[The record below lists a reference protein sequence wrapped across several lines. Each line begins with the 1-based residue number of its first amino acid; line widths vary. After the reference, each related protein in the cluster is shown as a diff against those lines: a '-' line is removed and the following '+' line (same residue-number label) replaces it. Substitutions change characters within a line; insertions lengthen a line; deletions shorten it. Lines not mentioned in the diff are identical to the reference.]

1 MKQCVLLVACD
12 QADTRLVVKALTR
25 VREDSL
31 KIEGVATLSSGV
43 ERIKKG
49 GVLSVFF

>member
-25 VREDSL
+25 ACEDSL
-31 KIEGVATLSSGV
+31 KIEGVATLWC
-43 ERIKKG
+43 RTH
-49 GVLSVFF
+49 